1 MEKEL
6 GNLKDLLE
14 KISKKLANS
23 DFLANAPEEVIDRE
37 KQKKEDYQERIEK
50 LNKNLEQVLGW

>member
-1 MEKEL
+1 
-6 GNLKDLLE
+6 LE
-14 KISKKLANS
+14 KISKKLANA
-23 DFLANAPEEVIDRE
+23 DFLANAPEEVIGRE